1 MPACLPGNDNHNDK
15 LYTQTMK
22 PYQEPSFT
30 IGIEEEYLLVDPET
44 RNLANDPPA
53 AILEDCRK
61 RIGDQ
66 VTPEFLRSQIEVG
79 TQVCTSISEAAE
91 EIRSLR
97 CCIREVAEN
106 HGLAMIA
113 ASTHPIADWD
123 LQKHTEKE
131 RYNTLAQSMQTVVR
145 RMLIC
150 GMHVHVGIENDDLR
164 IDLMNQVSYF
174 LPHLLA
180 ISTSAPFWHGI
191 ETGLKSYRMAVWN
204 ELPRTGLPPQFDS
217 YGEYRRLVDTLVST
231 GVIEDAS
238 KLWWDI
244 RPSGK
249 FPTLEM
255 RMTDICTRMEDSICI
270 AAFYRCLLRMLWRL
284 RRSNQRWRQ
293 YDRFLI
299 SENRWRAS
307 RYGIDEGLIDFG
319 KAEIVPFAE
328 LLEELIELVRED
340 AEFFDCVSEIE
351 HAREIL
357 RRGTS
362 AHKQI
367 GVWQKARSSGKT
379 DPEALRDV
387 VDMLIE
393 ETGHGL

>member
-1 MPACLPGNDNHNDK
+1 
-15 LYTQTMK
+15 MK

-44 RNLANDPPA
+44 RNLADDPPA

-91 EIRSLR
+91 QLRSLR
-97 CCIREVAEN
+97 CCIREVAES

-217 YGEYRRLVDTLVST
+217 YGEYRRLVDTLVGT

-255 RMTDICTRMEDSICI
+255 RMTDICTRTEDSICI
-270 AAFYRCLLRMLWRL
+270 AALYRCLLRMLWRL

-293 YDRFLI
+293 YDRFMI

-340 AEFFDCVSEIE
+340 AEFFDCVSEVE

-367 GVWQKARSSGKT
+367 DVWQQARSSGKT
-379 DPEALRDV
+379 DAEALRDV

-393 ETGHGL
+393 ETAHGQ

>member
-1 MPACLPGNDNHNDK
+1 
-15 LYTQTMK
+15 MK

-44 RNLANDPPA
+44 RNLADDPPA
-53 AILEDCRK
+53 SILEDCRK

-91 EIRSLR
+91 QLRSLR
-97 CCIREVAEN
+97 CCIREVAES

-217 YGEYRRLVDTLVST
+217 YGEYRRLVDTLVGT

-255 RMTDICTRMEDSICI
+255 RMTDICTRTEDSICI
-270 AAFYRCLLRMLWRL
+270 AAIYRCLLRMLWRL

-293 YDRFLI
+293 YDRFMI

-319 KAEIVPFAE
+319 KAAIVPFAE

-340 AEFFDCVSEIE
+340 AEFFDCVSEVE

-367 GVWQKARSSGKT
+367 DVWQQARSSGKT
-379 DPEALRDV
+379 DAEALRDV

-393 ETGHGL
+393 ETAHGQWK

>member
-1 MPACLPGNDNHNDK
+1 
-15 LYTQTMK
+15 MK

-44 RNLANDPPA
+44 RNLADDPPA
-53 AILEDCRK
+53 SILEDCRK

-91 EIRSLR
+91 QLRSLR
-97 CCIREVAEN
+97 CCIREVAES

-217 YGEYRRLVDTLVST
+217 YGEYRRLVDTLVGT

-255 RMTDICTRMEDSICI
+255 RMTDICTRTEDSICI
-270 AAFYRCLLRMLWRL
+270 AALYRCLLRMLWRL

-293 YDRFLI
+293 YDRFMI

-340 AEFFDCVSEIE
+340 AEFFDCVSEVE

-367 GVWQKARSSGKT
+367 DVWQQARSSGKT
-379 DPEALRDV
+379 DAEALRDV

-393 ETGHGL
+393 ETGHGQ

>member
-1 MPACLPGNDNHNDK
+1 
-15 LYTQTMK
+15 MK

-44 RNLANDPPA
+44 RNLAVDPPA
-53 AILEDCRK
+53 SILEDCRK

-91 EIRSLR
+91 QLRSLR
-97 CCIREVAEN
+97 CCIREVAES

-123 LQKHTEKE
+123 LQKHTEQE

-217 YGEYRRLVDTLVST
+217 YGEYRRLVDTLVGT

-255 RMTDICTRMEDSICI
+255 RMTDICTRTEDSICV
-270 AAFYRCLLRMLWRL
+270 AALYRCLLRMLWRL

-293 YDRFLI
+293 YDRFMI

-340 AEFFDCVSEIE
+340 AEFFDCVSEVE

-367 GVWQKARSSGKT
+367 DVWQQARSSGKT
-379 DPEALRDV
+379 DAEALRDV

-393 ETGHGL
+393 ETGHGQ

>member
-1 MPACLPGNDNHNDK
+1 MTITNDK
-15 LYTQTMK
+15 LYTKIMK

-44 RNLANDPPA
+44 RNLADDPPA

-79 TQVCTSISEAAE
+79 TRVCSSISEAAE
-91 EIRSLR
+91 ELRSLR
-97 CCIREVAEN
+97 CCIREVANN

-131 RYNTLAQSMQTVVR
+131 RYSTLAQNMQTVVR

-164 IDLMNQVSYF
+164 IDLMNQVGYF

-244 RPSGK
+244 RPSDK

-293 YDRFLI
+293 YDRFMV

-319 KAEIVPFAE
+319 KAEIIPFAE
-328 LLEELIELVRED
+328 LLEELIELIRED
-340 AEFFDCVSEIE
+340 AQHFDCVSEIE

-367 GVWQKARSSGKT
+367 EVWQQARNSGKA
-379 DPEALRDV
+379 DAEALRDV

-393 ETGHGL
+393 ETGHE

>member
-1 MPACLPGNDNHNDK
+1 
-15 LYTQTMK
+15 MK

-44 RNLANDPPA
+44 RNLAVDPPA
-53 AILEDCRK
+53 SILEDCRK

-91 EIRSLR
+91 QLRSLR
-97 CCIREVAEN
+97 CCIREVAES

-217 YGEYRRLVDTLVST
+217 YGEYRRLVDTLVGT

-244 RPSGK
+244 RPSDK

-255 RMTDICTRMEDSICI
+255 RMTDICTRTEDSICV
-270 AAFYRCLLRMLWRL
+270 AALYRCLLRMLWRL

-293 YDRFLI
+293 YDRFMI

-340 AEFFDCVSEIE
+340 AEFFDCVSEVE

-367 GVWQKARSSGKT
+367 DVWQQARSSGKT
-379 DPEALRDV
+379 DAEALRDV

-393 ETGHGL
+393 ETGHGQ

>member
-1 MPACLPGNDNHNDK
+1 
-15 LYTQTMK
+15 MK

-44 RNLANDPPA
+44 RNLVDDPPA
-53 AILEDCRK
+53 AIFEDCSK

-66 VTPEFLRSQIEVG
+66 VTPEFLRSQIEIG
-79 TQVCTSISEAAE
+79 TKVCSSISELADQLG
-91 EIRSLR
+91 SLR
-97 CCIREVAEN
+97 SCVREVTES
-106 HGLAMIA
+106 HGLAIIA
-113 ASTHPIADWD
+113 SSTHPIAEWD

-131 RYNTLAQSMQTVVR
+131 RYNILAQSMQTVAR

-150 GMHVHVGIENDDLR
+150 GMHVHVGIENDNLR

-180 ISTSAPFWHGI
+180 ISTSSPFWHGI
-191 ETGLKSYRMAVWN
+191 NTGLKSYRMAVWN
-204 ELPRTGLPPQFDS
+204 EMPRTGLPPEFDS
-217 YGEYRRLVDTLVST
+217 YAQYQRLVDTLVST

-255 RMTDICTRMEDSICI
+255 RITDICTRMEDSICI

-284 RRSNQRWRQ
+284 RRSNQRWRI
-293 YDRFLI
+293 YDRFMI

-307 RYGIDEGLIDFG
+307 RYGFDEGLIDFG
-319 KAEIVPFAE
+319 KAAIIPFTE

-340 AEFFDCVSEIE
+340 AEFFDCVSEVE

-367 GVWQKARSSGKT
+367 DVWQQARSSGKT
-379 DPEALRDV
+379 DAEALRDV

-393 ETGHGL
+393 ETGQGL

>member
-1 MPACLPGNDNHNDK
+1 
-15 LYTQTMK
+15 MK

-44 RNLANDPPA
+44 RNLADDPPA
-53 AILEDCRK
+53 SILEDCRK

-91 EIRSLR
+91 QLRSLR
-97 CCIREVAEN
+97 CCIREVAES

-217 YGEYRRLVDTLVST
+217 YGEYRRLVDTLVGT

-255 RMTDICTRMEDSICI
+255 RMTDICTRTEDSICV
-270 AAFYRCLLRMLWRL
+270 AALYRCLLRMLWRL

-293 YDRFLI
+293 YDRFMI

-340 AEFFDCVSEIE
+340 AEFFDCVSEVE

-367 GVWQKARSSGKT
+367 NVWQQARSSGKT
-379 DPEALRDV
+379 DAEALRDV
-387 VDMLIE
+387 VDMLIQ
-393 ETGHGL
+393 ETSHGQ

>member
-1 MPACLPGNDNHNDK
+1 
-15 LYTQTMK
+15 MK

-44 RNLANDPPA
+44 RNLADDPPA
-53 AILEDCRK
+53 SILEDCRK

-91 EIRSLR
+91 QLRSLR
-97 CCIREVAEN
+97 CCIREVAES

-123 LQKHTEKE
+123 LQKHTEQE

-217 YGEYRRLVDTLVST
+217 YGEYRRLVDTLVGT

-255 RMTDICTRMEDSICI
+255 RMTDICTRTEDSICV
-270 AAFYRCLLRMLWRL
+270 AALYRCLLRMLWRL

-293 YDRFLI
+293 YDRFMI

-340 AEFFDCVSEIE
+340 AEFFDCVSEVE

-367 GVWQKARSSGKT
+367 DVWQQARSSGKT
-379 DPEALRDV
+379 DAEALRDV

-393 ETGHGL
+393 ETGHGQ

>member
-1 MPACLPGNDNHNDK
+1 
-15 LYTQTMK
+15 MK

-44 RNLANDPPA
+44 RNLADDPPA
-53 AILEDCRK
+53 SILEDCRK

-91 EIRSLR
+91 QLRSLR
-97 CCIREVAEN
+97 CCIREVAES

-217 YGEYRRLVDTLVST
+217 YGEYRRLVDTLVGT

-270 AAFYRCLLRMLWRL
+270 AALYRCLLRMLWRL
-284 RRSNQRWRQ
+284 RRSNQRWRI
-293 YDRFLI
+293 YDRFMV

-319 KAEIVPFAE
+319 RAEIVPFAE

-340 AEFFDCVSEIE
+340 AEFFDCVTEVE

-367 GVWQKARSSGKT
+367 DVWQQARNSGKT
-379 DPEALRDV
+379 DAEALRDV

-393 ETGHGL
+393 ETAHGQ

>member
-1 MPACLPGNDNHNDK
+1 
-15 LYTQTMK
+15 MK

-44 RNLANDPPA
+44 RNLADDPPA

-91 EIRSLR
+91 QIRSLR
-97 CCIREVAEN
+97 CCIREVAES

-131 RYNTLAQSMQTVVR
+131 RYNTLAQSMKTVVR

-217 YGEYRRLVDTLVST
+217 YGEYRRLVDTLVGT

-270 AAFYRCLLRMLWRL
+270 AAIYRCLLRMLWRL
-284 RRSNQRWRQ
+284 RRNNQRWRQ
-293 YDRFLI
+293 YDRFMI

-340 AEFFDCVSEIE
+340 AEFFGCVSEVE

-367 GVWQKARSSGKT
+367 DVWQQARSSGKT
-379 DPEALRDV
+379 DAEALHDV

>member
-1 MPACLPGNDNHNDK
+1 
-15 LYTQTMK
+15 MK

-44 RNLANDPPA
+44 RNLADDPPA
-53 AILEDCRK
+53 SILEDCRK

-91 EIRSLR
+91 QLRSLR
-97 CCIREVAEN
+97 CCIREVAES

-217 YGEYRRLVDTLVST
+217 YGEYRRLVDTLVGT

-255 RMTDICTRMEDSICI
+255 RMTDICTRTEDSICV
-270 AAFYRCLLRMLWRL
+270 AALYRCLLRMLWRL

-340 AEFFDCVSEIE
+340 AEFFDCVSEVE

-367 GVWQKARSSGKT
+367 DVWQQARSSGKT
-379 DPEALRDV
+379 DAEALRDV

-393 ETGHGL
+393 ETGHGQ

>member
-1 MPACLPGNDNHNDK
+1 
-15 LYTQTMK
+15 MK

-44 RNLANDPPA
+44 RNLADDPPA
-53 AILEDCRK
+53 SILEDCRK

-91 EIRSLR
+91 QLRSLR
-97 CCIREVAEN
+97 CCIREVAES

-217 YGEYRRLVDTLVST
+217 YGEYRRLVDTLVGT

-270 AAFYRCLLRMLWRL
+270 AAIYRCLLRMLWRL

-293 YDRFLI
+293 YDRFMI

-340 AEFFDCVSEIE
+340 AEFFDCVSEVE

-367 GVWQKARSSGKT
+367 DVWQQARSSGKT
-379 DPEALRDV
+379 DAEALRDV

-393 ETGHGL
+393 ETAHGQ

>member
-1 MPACLPGNDNHNDK
+1 
-15 LYTQTMK
+15 MK

-44 RNLANDPPA
+44 RNLADDPPA
-53 AILEDCRK
+53 SILKDCRK

-79 TQVCTSISEAAE
+79 TLVCTSISEAAE
-91 EIRSLR
+91 QLRSLR
-97 CCIREVAEN
+97 CCIREVAES

-217 YGEYRRLVDTLVST
+217 YGEYRRLVDTLVGT

-244 RPSGK
+244 RPSDK

-255 RMTDICTRMEDSICI
+255 RMTDICTRTEDSICI
-270 AAFYRCLLRMLWRL
+270 AALYRCLLRMLWRL

-293 YDRFLI
+293 YDRFMI

-319 KAEIVPFAE
+319 KAAIVPFAE

-340 AEFFDCVSEIE
+340 AEFFDCVLEIE

-367 GVWQKARSSGKT
+367 DVWQQARSSGKT
-379 DPEALRDV
+379 DAEALRDV

-393 ETGHGL
+393 ETGHGQ

>member
-1 MPACLPGNDNHNDK
+1 
-15 LYTQTMK
+15 MK
-22 PYQEPSFT
+22 PYEEPSFT

-44 RNLANDPPA
+44 RNLADDPPA
-53 AILEDCRK
+53 SILEDCRK

-91 EIRSLR
+91 QLRSLR
-97 CCIREVAEN
+97 CCIREVAES

-217 YGEYRRLVDTLVST
+217 YGEYRRLVDTLVGT

-255 RMTDICTRMEDSICI
+255 RMTDICTRTEDSICI
-270 AAFYRCLLRMLWRL
+270 AALYRCLLRMLWRL

-293 YDRFLI
+293 YDRFMI

-319 KAEIVPFAE
+319 KAAIVPFAE

-340 AEFFDCVSEIE
+340 AEFFDCVSEVE

-367 GVWQKARSSGKT
+367 DVWQQARSSGKT
-379 DPEALRDV
+379 DAEALRDV

-393 ETGHGL
+393 ETAHGQ